1 MANKL
6 IFKDAEAARDAIM
19 DSQKKEIAALYESWA
34 DEIGERAKFYSHKS
48 TASAPVSER
57 YYKELQKQLRATSQE
72 ISNEVYSKIKKNMYT
87 VADAVVA
94 DNVKWLESFGF
105 SKDGL
110 NAAFSYVP
118 DEIVRNLITGQIY
131 DSGWS
136 LSARIW
142 GDNEQTLKDIYQV
155 MAKGLAENKPIYQIA
170 KDLEKYVRPSAQLP
184 WNLRAA
190 DGVKIY
196 KKQVDY
202 NAQRL
207 ARTLVQHGYQQS
219 FIATTQKN
227 PFITEYVWRSNG
239 SRVCELCSARDGV
252 HFKKTELPLDHPNGM
267 CTMEP
272 VVADD
277 MIDQLAD
284 WFNSPDGTYPEID
297 AFAGN
302 FGYQV
307 QKVGTV
313 QDFINK
319 YGMSAKSPSAWF
331 NSLTPIQKA
340 EAKALKDKSGL
351 TWNQWYEQN
360 IHSTGDATQDFVKK
374 YGTSTKSPNAWYNS
388 LTAAQKAEA
397 KLLKEQS
404 GLTWNEWYNKNI
416 YAGNNSA
423 PATKTVKAFS
433 ATQNKYL
440 SPYGFSPD
448 NMPKNFDDWSHKVSH
463 EQASEIL
470 KSMGTSWGDPH
481 PYQQLMKYYNANLT
495 NANFVDQI
503 VDTTKV
509 TTKAAT
515 AKKAAATAKKVDD
528 AFDVAAWRESIRK
541 NNLRTMETWTDDW
554 LQGLTSAER
563 AGVVKYTGSA
573 YDDMNSYLRGLRSS
587 TRYEKEIK
595 ACQKAL
601 SKASLPQET
610 IVRRGSGYNMLND
623 LGIGRITPDT
633 KSKVIGAIVEDK
645 GFVSTSPDSSGGFSG
660 SIEYVIKLPQ
670 GSQAMY
676 VAPISHFGSERELLI
691 NCGGKYMVEDVE
703 FDSYGD
709 VSKIYMTLKN
719 LKN

>member
-1 MANKL
+1 MKGGL

-19 DSQKKEIAALYESWA
+19 DSQKKEIANLYESWA
-34 DEIGERAKFYSHKS
+34 DEIGERAKYYSHKS

-57 YYKELQKQLRATSQE
+57 YYRELQKQLRATSQDV
-72 ISNEVYSKIKKNMYT
+72 SNEIYSKIKKNIYT

-142 GDNEQTLKDIYQV
+142 GDNEATLKDIYQV

-219 FIATTQKN
+219 FVATTQKN
-227 PFITEYVWRSNG
+227 PFITEYIWISNG
-239 SRVCELCSARDGV
+239 SRVCELCASRDGV
-252 HFKKTELPLDHPNGM
+252 HFKKDELPMDHPNGM

-272 VVADD
+272 AVAED
-277 MIDQLAD
+277 MVDQLAD

-297 AFAGN
+297 EFAGN
-302 FGYQV
+302 FGYQA
-307 QKVGTV
+307 QKVNTA
-313 QDFINK
+313 QDFVNK
-319 YGMSAKSPSAWF
+319 YGMSNKSPSAWF
-331 NSLTPIQKA
+331 NNLSQIQKA

-351 TWNQWYEQN
+351 TWNEWYEQN
-360 IHSTGDATQDFVKK
+360 VHSTGDATQDFVKK

-388 LTAAQKAEA
+388 LNSAQKAEA
-397 KLLKEQS
+397 KLLKDQS

-416 YAGNNSA
+416 YAGNGSA
-423 PATKTVKAFS
+423 PATSTAKAFS
-433 ATQNKYL
+433 AVQDKYL
-440 SPYGFSPD
+440 SPYGFSPN
-448 NMPKNFDDWSHKVSH
+448 NMPKNFDDWSHKISY

-470 KSMGTSWGDPH
+470 KSMGTSWSDPH
-481 PYQQLMKYYNANLT
+481 PYQQLMKFYNQHLIDK
-495 NANFVDQI
+495 NFAMKTAT
-503 VDTTKV
+503 TTKTV
-509 TTKAAT
+509 GAQ
-515 AKKAAATAKKVDD
+515 
-528 AFDVAAWRESIRK
+528 FDSAAWRQAIRN
-541 NNLRTMETWTDDW
+541 NNLRAMESWCDDW
-554 LQGLTSAER
+554 LRAISSAER
-563 AGVVKYTGSA
+563 KGVEVYTGSA
-573 YDDMNSYLRGLRSS
+573 YIDMNEYLRGQRST
-587 TRYEKEIK
+587 TRYANEIK
-595 ACQKAL
+595 QATAAL
-601 SKASLPQET
+601 KKASLPEEV
-610 IVRRGSGYNMLND
+610 IVRRGSDYNMLRE
-623 LGIGRITPDT
+623 LGMDI
-633 KSKVIGAIVEDK
+633 SKANKDKFVGAIVTDK
-645 GFVSTSPDSSGGFSG
+645 GFVSTSPASGGGFSG
-660 SIEYVIKLPQ
+660 DIEYVIKVPR

-676 VAPISHFGSERELLI
+676 VDTISRHRGEKELLI
-691 NCGGKYMVEDVE
+691 NREGKYIIEDVE

-709 VSKIYMTLKN
+709 VKKIYMTLKN
-719 LKN
+719 LKGSK

>member
-6 IFKDAEAARDAIM
+6 IFKDAEAARDAII
-19 DSQKKEIAALYESWA
+19 DSQKKEIAALYENWA

-57 YYKELQKQLRATSQE
+57 YYKELQKQLRATSQD
-72 ISNEVYSKIKKNMYT
+72 ISNEVYSKIKKNLYT

-170 KDLEKYVRPSAQLP
+170 KDLEAYVRPSARLP

-219 FIATTQKN
+219 FVATTQKN

-239 SRVCELCSARDGV
+239 SRVCELCLAREGV
-252 HFKKTELPLDHPNGM
+252 HYKKNELPLDHPNGM

-277 MIDQLAD
+277 MIDQLAN
-284 WFNSPDGTYPEID
+284 WFNSPDGTFPEID
-297 AFAGN
+297 EFAGN
-302 FGYQV
+302 FGYQA

-313 QDFINK
+313 QDFVNK
-319 YGMSAKSPSAWF
+319 YGMSTKSPSAWF
-331 NSLTPIQKA
+331 NSLSPIQKA
-340 EAKALKDKSGL
+340 EAKVLKEQSGL
-351 TWNQWYEQN
+351 TWNEWYEKN

-388 LTAAQKAEA
+388 LSPAQKAEA

-416 YAGNNSA
+416 YAGNGSA

-433 ATQNKYL
+433 ATQDKYL

-448 NMPKNFDDWSHKVSH
+448 NMPKNFDDWSHKISH
-463 EQASEIL
+463 EQAGEIL
-470 KSMGTSWGDPH
+470 KSMGTSWSDPH

-495 NANFVDQI
+495 SSNFVDQAI
-503 VDTTKV
+503 NTAT
-509 TTKAAT
+509 T
-515 AKKAAATAKKVDD
+515 AKKATTAAKAASKVDD
-528 AFDVAAWRESIRK
+528 AFDAATWADSVRK
-541 NNLRTMETWTDDW
+541 NNLREMDNWTNDW
-554 LQGLTSAER
+554 LKTITSEEKS
-563 AGVVKYTGSA
+563 GVRTYTGSA
-573 YDDMNSYLRGLRSS
+573 YTNMNEYLRGQRST
-587 TRYEKEIK
+587 TRYADEIK
-595 ACQKAL
+595 ACQSAL
-601 SKASLPQET
+601 SKASLPRET
-610 IVRRGSGYNMLND
+610 IVRRGSGYNMLD
-623 LGIGRITPDT
+623 ELGLGKVTPQNKD
-633 KSKVIGAIVEDK
+633 KFIGAIVQDK
-645 GFVSTSPDSSGGFSG
+645 GFVSTSPSPSGGFSG

-676 VAPISHFGSERELLI
+676 VDSISRFQGEEELLI
-691 NCGGKYMVEDVE
+691 NCGGKYMVEGVE

-709 VSKIYMTLKN
+709 VKKIYMTLKN